1 MSDQSAI
8 RRQRSSVR
16 SRSRAGQYTALR
28 SIFTAF
34 ALFTVGIFSTGCTE
48 EAPDVLRV
56 GLLPDQSSEELR
68 KRYAPVFDRVAA
80 TAGIRYELVIPGT
93 YNELVELFDTKKVD
107 IAYFGGFTFAKAQ
120 KQSNARPLVMRDVD
134 REFKSVLLVSA
145 TNPATSIEDLK
156 GQSFSFGS
164 RLSTSG
170 HLMPR
175 HFFTEKGIDAE
186 KFFLISPIPAPTIK
200 RHS

>member
-1 MSDQSAI
+1 MKGINLLSSRKQNNMSDQSAI

-16 SRSRAGQYTALR
+16 WLSRAGQYTALR

-80 TAGIRYELVIPGT
+80 TAGIRRQRVIPGT
-93 YNELVELFDTKKVD
+93 YNELVELFETKKGEN
-107 IAYFGGFTFAKAQ
+107 AYFGGFTIAKDQ
-120 KQSNARPLVMRDVD
+120 KKDNSP
-134 REFKSVLLVSA
+134 
-145 TNPATSIEDLK
+145 P
-156 GQSFSFGS
+156 
-164 RLSTSG
+164 
-170 HLMPR
+170 PR
-175 HFFTEKGIDAE
+175 TRGV
-186 KFFLISPIPAPTIK
+186 
-200 RHS
+200 